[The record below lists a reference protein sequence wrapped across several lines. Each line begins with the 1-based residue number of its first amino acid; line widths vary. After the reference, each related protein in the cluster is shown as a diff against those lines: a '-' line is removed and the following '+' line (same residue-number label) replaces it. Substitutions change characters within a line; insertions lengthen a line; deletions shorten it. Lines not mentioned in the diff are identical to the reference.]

1 MRRRRNIKIIAT
13 LGPATSSEQAVRKL
27 FRSGADAF
35 RLNFS
40 HGTQEDHRANIDHI
54 RKIES
59 EECRPI
65 AILGDLQGP
74 KIRIGQMAGDGAYL
88 EKDER
93 FRLDLDEEPG
103 TERRA
108 PLPHPE
114 IFDVLQ
120 KGTNLLLND
129 GRIRLTVDKIGKGF
143 VETVVLTGGKLTD
156 YKGVNVPNIVVPVS
170 AITARDRDNLQF
182 ALEHGVDWIALSFV
196 QRPED
201 VEEAYSLVD
210 GRAALMVKV
219 EKPAALDRI
228 DEIIDPADGV
238 MVARGDLGVELPLEE
253 VPGAQKQLVLRA
265 RRAGKPVVVATQML
279 ESMVVSPTPTRAE
292 ISDVATAVY
301 DGADAVMLS
310 AETAVG
316 EFPTE
321 AVLMMNRVAEKVEVD
336 PLYPRIMHAEHPEPD
351 TTSADAITASAR
363 QVAETISAAAI
374 ATYTTSGWTALRA
387 SRERPS
393 VPILALT
400 PNQKTARRLAIAWGL
415 HCVDTED
422 ALSMQEM
429 VDRACHHAFAEGFAR
444 AGENVVITAGVP
456 FGTPGTTNVLRIA
469 SVPVENKV

>member
-1 MRRRRNIKIIAT
+1 M
-13 LGPATSSEQAVRKL
+13 
-27 FRSGADAF
+27 
-35 RLNFS
+35 
-40 HGTQEDHRANIDHI
+40 
-54 RKIES
+54 
-59 EECRPI
+59 
-65 AILGDLQGP
+65 
-74 KIRIGQMAGDGAYL
+74 
-88 EKDER
+88 
-93 FRLDLDEEPG
+93 
-103 TERRA
+103 
-108 PLPHPE
+108 
-114 IFDVLQ
+114 
-120 KGTNLLLND
+120 
-129 GRIRLTVDKIGKGF
+129 
-143 VETVVLTGGKLTD
+143 
-156 YKGVNVPNIVVPVS
+156 
-170 AITARDRDNLQF
+170 
-182 ALEHGVDWIALSFV
+182 
-196 QRPED
+196 QRPDD
-201 VEEAYSLVD
+201 VEEAYRLVD

-228 DEIIDPADGV
+228 DEIIDLADGV

-279 ESMVVSPTPTRAE
+279 ESMVISPTPTRAE

-400 PNQKTARRLAIAWGL
+400 PNQKTARRLALAWGL
-415 HCVDTED
+415 HCVETED
-422 ALSMQEM
+422 AHSMQEM
-429 VDRACHHAFAEGFAR
+429 VDRACHHAFTEGFAR
-444 AGENVVITAGVP
+444 AGENVVITAGMP
-456 FGTPGTTNVLRIA
+456 FGTPGATNVLRIA
-469 SVPVENKV
+469 SVPGRNKV